1 MTQNGYSN
9 SFFHGNSDLNTH
21 LSISTLSM
29 NETSVPDEMSPE
41 LEGSSALDHAL
52 LESLFYNEMMMLNSG
67 PTTSSS
73 FLSNHFIDT
82 TTTST
87 THLKPNH
94 AEPSVAPCDLN
105 TLAEKDLLRDF
116 GVSSSPV
123 RSTIPSHYPPT
134 HPPTAGS
141 SAEVDPWAA
150 AAAVA
155 PPQPPS
161 HPQHAYIAPAIPVHP
176 PVPAPNH
183 LSVYQAPN
191 PAPTYPSFASMKT
204 SAVAQKWPPPSID
217 ISTPNVPED
226 RTKQLVDQFATLAS
240 RLGIDLPKHV
250 LQSLTAAAAKN
261 DPEITSSKPSPTPGY
276 TPTQDDAVPVADL
289 LQHTELSA
297 SSVPALAIDMEDSTE
312 AGPTI
317 LQELKKTA
325 EEAIA
330 SVTKKRGA
338 VDSDGTDSVG
348 GSAKD
353 GSSKHLKRKK
363 KPRLSDCES
372 RLAEL
377 RAENEV
383 LKRHLENVSNKAQRF
398 DQEKEAAGKRI
409 HALLEENAGPEEM
422 MQAVQEFTEMYS
434 DYGRNRQQELSFHL
448 EQLQRLVNPT
458 NFTKMGLWTLGQNSV
473 SPKHNPIAG
482 ILQKELDITPQQG
495 RKILEQSEKIRVL
508 CDNLKE
514 CLALLAKLKSLCEQ
528 KTKIFQDR
536 MDKCR
541 EILTTNQVVKLIK
554 WIDDHTQLLETVCP
568 GWGTEHIHSSTKH

>member
-1 MTQNGYSN
+1 MREAQSSVFIPQISGLPFPVKANESHNDGKTLDGINTMTQNGYSN
-9 SFFHGNSDLNTH
+9 SYLHGGSDLNAH

-29 NETSVPDEMSPE
+29 NEASVPEEMSPD

-52 LESLFYNEMMMLNSG
+52 LESLFYNEMMMLNSA
-67 PTTSSS
+67 PNASSN

-82 TTTST
+82 TATA
-87 THLKPNH
+87 THLRQNH
-94 AEPSVAPCDLN
+94 VEPSVATCDLN
-105 TLAEKDLLRDF
+105 TLAEKEMLRDF

-134 HPPTAGS
+134 HS
-141 SAEVDPWAA
+141 STVGNGIEVDPWAA
-150 AAAVA
+150 AAVVA
-155 PPQPPS
+155 PPPPPS
-161 HPQHAYIAPAIPVHP
+161 HPQHAYIAPTIPAP
-176 PVPAPNH
+176 PAPNH
-183 LSVYQAPN
+183 HVPAYQAPN
-191 PAPTYPSFASMKT
+191 PPPTYPSFPTSRT
-204 SAVAQKWPPPSID
+204 SAAAQKKPPPSIES
-217 ISTPNVPED
+217 STSKVPEV

-240 RLGIDLPKHV
+240 RLGIELPKHV

-261 DPEITSSKPSPTPGY
+261 NPDIASSKPSPTPGY
-276 TPTQDDAVPVADL
+276 TPIQDDSVPLPDPL
-289 LQHTELSA
+289 RQPELSA
-297 SSVPALAIDMEDSTE
+297 SSVPTLATDMEDSTE
-312 AGPTI
+312 PGPAM

-330 SVTKKRGA
+330 SVTKKRNA

-353 GSSKHLKRKK
+353 SSSKHVKRKK

-448 EQLQRLVNPT
+448 EQLQRYV
-458 NFTKMGLWTLGQNSV
+458 
-473 SPKHNPIAG
+473 
-482 ILQKELDITPQQG
+482 LQ
-495 RKILEQSEKIRVL
+495 
-508 CDNLKE
+508 
-514 CLALLAKLKSLCEQ
+514 
-528 KTKIFQDR
+528 
-536 MDKCR
+536 
-541 EILTTNQVVKLIK
+541 
-554 WIDDHTQLLETVCP
+554 
-568 GWGTEHIHSSTKH
+568 